1 MNAQKTVRGAL
12 AIAVMAL
19 SVAAFVWLRQ
29 WQEPSLSWSQIRT
42 ALVEIGPVERTVTA
56 AGIVV
61 SASGQVVVSPAES
74 RILKLLRR
82 PGASVRKGDPIMI
95 LDRGEADLG
104 ADRLAEELELNRTDR
119 IQLGLD
125 LETRLGEL
133 VTEEEI
139 LRLEAENLHAKVLQ
153 GRDLLELGAVS
164 RVYVREAERAEERL
178 AAQRLQIEASRR
190 AASEAADSR
199 MQSLALERKML
210 ERELTEAARR
220 NNQAEIRADRDGVL
234 TWILEEQGA
243 AVYPGEVLARIA
255 DQSFRVDASLPAV
268 HAYLVDHGQR
278 AHVRL
283 DDGEFL
289 MGEVSRLSTDVDGAT
304 ALEIGLADGSDPRLR
319 SDMRV
324 VVYVVVA
331 QKEATLRLPCGPA
344 IAGAEGGRDVFVLLG
359 EVAVRRRI
367 QIGLSG
373 FDYCQVLAGLV
384 KGEEVIISDT
394 AEYLTLPLVAVR

>member
-82 PGASVRKGDPIMI
+82 PGASVRKGDPIMV
-95 LDRGEADLG
+95 LDLGEADLG

-133 VTEEEI
+133 VTEEEV

-153 GRDLLELGAVS
+153 GRDLIGAGIKPGPHMGVALKAAFEAQLEDEALD
-164 RVYVREAERAEERL
+164 REALLSVALQHL
-178 AAQRLQIEASRR
+178 AA
-190 AASEAADSR
+190 
-199 MQSLALERKML
+199 
-210 ERELTEAARR
+210 
-220 NNQAEIRADRDGVL
+220 
-234 TWILEEQGA
+234 
-243 AVYPGEVLARIA
+243 
-255 DQSFRVDASLPAV
+255 
-268 HAYLVDHGQR
+268 
-278 AHVRL
+278 
-283 DDGEFL
+283 
-289 MGEVSRLSTDVDGAT
+289 
-304 ALEIGLADGSDPRLR
+304 
-319 SDMRV
+319 
-324 VVYVVVA
+324 
-331 QKEATLRLPCGPA
+331 
-344 IAGAEGGRDVFVLLG
+344 AG
-359 EVAVRRRI
+359 
-367 QIGLSG
+367 
-373 FDYCQVLAGLV
+373 
-384 KGEEVIISDT
+384 
-394 AEYLTLPLVAVR
+394 

>member
-1 MNAQKTVRGAL
+1 MRRKPWRGAL

-19 SVAAFVWLRQ
+19 SVTAFVWLRQ
-29 WQEPSLSWSQIRT
+29 WLEPSLSWSQIRT

-82 PGASVRKGDPIMI
+82 PGTSVRKGDPIMI
-95 LDRGEADLG
+95 LDLGEADLG
-104 ADRLAEELELNRTDR
+104 ADRLAEELELNRTDL
-119 IQLGLD
+119 IQLGFD

-139 LRLEAENLHAKVLQ
+139 LRLETENLHSKVLQ

-178 AAQRLQIEASRR
+178 VAQRLQIEASRR
-190 AASEAADSR
+190 AATEAADSR

-210 ERELTEAARR
+210 ERELTEARR
-220 NNQAEIRADRDGVL
+220 RSDQAEIRADLDGVL
-234 TWILEEQGA
+234 AWILEEQGA
-243 AVYPGEVLARIA
+243 AVYPGEVLARIVG
-255 DQSFRVDASLPAV
+255 QSSFRVDASLPAV
-268 HAYLVDHGQR
+268 HAYLVDQGQS

-289 MGEVSRLSTDVDGAT
+289 MGEVSRLSTDVDGET

-331 QKEATLRLPCGPA
+331 QKEATLRLLRGPA
-344 IAGAEGGRDVFVLLG
+344 IDGAKGGRDVFVLLG

-367 QIGLSG
+367 QIGLSV
-373 FDYCQVLAGLV
+373 FDYCQVLAGLEE
-384 KGEEVIISDT
+384 GEEVIISDT